1 MTTPPLEL
9 NVEII
14 DSTTAYKGFLSIKKI
29 RLRHRL
35 FNGDMSPVITRELME
50 RGQAVAVL
58 LYDQQ
63 LDAVVMVE
71 QFRIGAIDDEKSA
84 WLLELV
90 AGVIEEGEQPEDVAR
105 RESIEEA
112 GCQLHQIKLISNY
125 YVSPGGC
132 TEKIYIYFAQID
144 SRGLHGTIAG
154 VATEYEDI
162 RVRVLPWQKIE
173 KMLNIGTINNAAA
186 IIGLRWLQIQKLTN
200 SIEPVQKNN

>member
-1 MTTPPLEL
+1 VTTPALKL

-14 DSTTAYKGFLSIKKI
+14 DSTTAYSGFLSIKKI

-35 FNGDMSPVITRELME
+35 YNGEMSPIITRELME

-58 LYDQQ
+58 LYDPQ

-71 QFRIGAIDDEKSA
+71 QFRIGAIDDENSA

-90 AGVIEEGEQPEDVAR
+90 AGVIEDGEQPEEVAR
-105 RESIEEA
+105 RESMEEA
-112 GCQLHQIKLISNY
+112 NCPLQQLELISNY

-144 SRGLHGTIAG
+144 SQGLHGTIAG
-154 VATEYEDI
+154 LATESEDI
-162 RVRVLPWQKIE
+162 RVKVLPWHEVE
-173 KMLNIGTINNAAA
+173 KMLEVGTINNAAA
-186 IIGLRWLQIQKLTN
+186 IIGLRWLQIQKLTHA
-200 SIEPVQKNN
+200 I